1 MIALTVKEQ
10 AKAIIDE
17 LLEEM
22 VRDLLGLMQRL
33 EEWGATLELL
43 EDKAFMKAW
52 ERGKAEVERGET
64 ISWRK
69 IKRTNDK
76 ARELST

>member
-1 MIALTVKEQ
+1 MTVKER

-17 LLEEM
+17 LPEEM
-22 VRDLLGLMQRL
+22 VQDLLRLMERL

-52 ERGKAEVERGET
+52 EKGKAEVERGET
-64 ISWRK
+64 VQWRK
-69 IKRTNDK
+69 IRRTDG
-76 ARELST
+76 